1 MHSDHRSAIKRVCFY
16 LVACIGVPLF
26 IVALIEGGS
35 SLVLFARGWRHS
47 TAALSKTDRWMTFDP
62 AAGSVLR
69 PNVFAKDVFGPGVD
83 LRTNAQEAPENRR
96 SLSQEPPDE

>member
-83 LRTNAQEAPENRR
+83 LRTNAQG
-96 SLSQEPPDE
+96 ST